1 MLISS
6 MMSLDREEAELAWVG
21 NWVGKKKISFTG

>member
-6 MMSLDREEAELAWVG
+6 MMSLDREEVKLARVG
-21 NWVGKKKISFTG
+21 NWVGKKKISSTG